1 MKFSPTKSNALIK
14 AIENHDYAAA
24 KPLALELLP
33 SLEYSTDF
41 DENATYWLLS
51 TITGEIDE
59 AIRPNEF
66 DFAKSLME
74 KAWSIPSNN
83 IINFIRQGSFD
94 FCERY
99 VKELSESENIAMR
112 NRAINHF
119 DNEHKIFHLCEMII
133 YLLNNTEQYT
143 LAWEKVNELE
153 FINKSE
159 ALLFK
164 SHMLRHGVGIKKN
177 VFDAFIAEI
186 QSVKFYNKSHPNS
199 TSFFNYGEYYSIVDD
214 SEFLF
219 VENSSYSSFEMSRNG
234 FVWYASQSKESDPF
248 AVAIRELKAIGAL
261 DERRER
267 LY

>member
-1 MKFSPTKSNALIK
+1 MKSNPAKSKALIE

-33 SLEYSTDF
+33 ALEYSTDF
-41 DENATYWLLS
+41 DENPTYWILS

-59 AIRPNEF
+59 AIRPHEF
-66 DFAKSLME
+66 DFAKSVME
-74 KAWSIPSNN
+74 KAWSAPSTDA
-83 IINFIRQGSFD
+83 INFIRQGSSD
-94 FCERY
+94 FCEKY
-99 VKELSESENIAMR
+99 GEELSESENIEMR

-119 DNEHKIFHLCEMII
+119 DNENKIFHLGGMVI

-143 LAWEKVNELE
+143 LAWEKANELE
-153 FINKSE
+153 LINKSE

-164 SHMLRHGVGIKKN
+164 SHMLRHGIGIKKN

-186 QSVKFYNKSHPNS
+186 QSVKFYKKNTP
-199 TSFFNYGEYYSIVDD
+199 TSAPFFNYGEYYSIVND

-219 VENSSYSSFEMSRNG
+219 VENSTDSPFEMSRNG
-234 FVWYASQSKESDPF
+234 FIWYASQSKESDPF

-261 DERRER
+261 DERRGR